1 MTARYPLVL
10 NGTSIQELQ
19 SGDTIAGVSVDL
31 TSQVTGILPVANGG
45 TNNAYFTVSGPA
57 SSAKT
62 YTFPNSNMS
71 VGYLNIPA
79 VGTKTSSY
87 TLATSD
93 VGKYVQ
99 VGTSG
104 SIVIPDAT
112 FAEGDVVMLFNNT
125 SGNDFTCD
133 IVPTHNQLSGSITA
147 SGTTV
152 TGTGTL
158 FSTELKAGDYITV
171 DKLNYYRVSSVT
183 NNNQIELSF
192 SLTTTGSVVYVV
204 TSNAYNTDRKSTR
217 LNSSHIPL
225 SRMPSSA

>member
-99 VGTSG
+99 VG
-104 SIVIPDAT
+104 
-112 FAEGDVVMLFNNT
+112 
-125 SGNDFTCD
+125 
-133 IVPTHNQLSGSITA
+133 
-147 SGTTV
+147 
-152 TGTGTL
+152 
-158 FSTELKAGDYITV
+158 
-171 DKLNYYRVSSVT
+171 
-183 NNNQIELSF
+183 
-192 SLTTTGSVVYVV
+192 
-204 TSNAYNTDRKSTR
+204 DRKSTR
-217 LNSSHIPL
+217 LNSSHSQQ

>member
-1 MTARYPLVL
+1 MLFR
-10 NGTSIQELQ
+10 
-19 SGDTIAGVSVDL
+19 
-31 TSQVTGILPVANGG
+31 
-45 TNNAYFTVSGPA
+45 
-57 SSAKT
+57 SAKVRWLEHDSGSSDYRLYISDIQIFNG
-62 YTFPNSNMS
+62 YTFERDC
-71 VGYLNIPA
+71 
-79 VGTKTSSY
+79 K
-87 TLATSD
+87 
-93 VGKYVQ
+93 Q
-99 VGTSG
+99 VY
-104 SIVIPDAT
+104 
-112 FAEGDVVMLFNNT
+112 FNNT